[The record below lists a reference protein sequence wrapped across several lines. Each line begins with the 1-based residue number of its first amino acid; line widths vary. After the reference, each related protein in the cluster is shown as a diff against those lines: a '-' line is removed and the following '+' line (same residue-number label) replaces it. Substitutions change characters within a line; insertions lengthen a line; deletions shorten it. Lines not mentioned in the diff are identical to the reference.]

1 MEGER
6 EQNGGGE
13 EQQDPQGVRSRAPR
27 NVSRGER
34 IASLAA
40 GGLLLAWAGPRRRSA
55 LGAGLGALGLALA
68 GRGATGR
75 CAAYRAAGIDTAQ
88 QSLSDRLRAK
98 TRQARGT
105 TGGVEIEQ
113 SVTVNRPCE
122 KVYEAWRR
130 LERLP
135 EVFEHLESVHEST
148 DGRSHWVAVGPF
160 GTRVEWDSELTEDRP
175 AERIAWRSLPGSAI
189 ENDGAVSFL
198 PAPAGRGTELR
209 VRIAYRP
216 LAGQVLAPV
225 LRKLS
230 NAQVHEDLRRF
241 KQWIEAGEVPT
252 TDGQPH
258 ARKRAKG
265 DGEESPKKQRPGAHT
280 MKKVRR
286 PQESAPAQER
296 SAL

>member
-1 MEGER
+1 
-6 EQNGGGE
+6 
-13 EQQDPQGVRSRAPR
+13 
-27 NVSRGER
+27 VSRGER
-34 IASLAA
+34 IASLAL
-40 GGLLLAWAGPRRRSA
+40 GGALLAWAGPRRRSA
-55 LGAGLGALGLALA
+55 LGAGLGTLGLALV

-88 QSLSDRLRAK
+88 QSLSSRLRAK

-113 SVTVNRPCE
+113 SLTVNRPCE

-135 EVFEHLESVHEST
+135 EIFEHIESVHEST

-160 GTRVEWDSELTEDRP
+160 DTRVEWDAEMTADRP

-189 ENDGAVSFL
+189 ENEGEVSFA

-230 NAQVHEDLRRF
+230 EHQVREDLRRF

-258 ARKRAKG
+258 ARKRAQG
-265 DGEESPKKQRPGAHT
+265 DGEDAPKKQRPGAHT